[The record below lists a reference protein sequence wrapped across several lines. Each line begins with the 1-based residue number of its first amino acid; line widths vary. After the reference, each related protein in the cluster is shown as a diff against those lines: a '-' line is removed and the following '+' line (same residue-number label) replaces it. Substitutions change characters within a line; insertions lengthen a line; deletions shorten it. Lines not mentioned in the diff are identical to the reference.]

1 MLPPMVEVA
10 GVVVAHAIVAWVIA
24 YLLHSTL
31 LYGVARLLERLRD
44 DPEWRSV
51 VWRTAI
57 FAPLVTASLQTAWP
71 VGAPVRI
78 GPEAPGALLGPNPL
92 FALSLVALW
101 VMVIGARAVS
111 VVRAELRARAA
122 LGPRRVSRDPHL
134 RRRLEEAT
142 ASAGL
147 RRTPLL
153 TTSRDSFSPAALAPM
168 EVCVP
173 GRIFAGLP
181 SEQQCALLAH
191 EVAHLARRDP
201 LWSGAAAAVARVLS
215 FQPLNRSALVRLRR
229 AAEHAADA
237 RALATTRPL
246 DLARALAAIAPF
258 ALTAVATGAAATG
271 APITE
276 RVARILDPA
285 TPRARPLAALR
296 LAATILMLAGGCI
309 ALGPG
314 VSFTPESAA
323 ESIPWLTSSRQEPNV
338 RMLEVRSFDRELRA
352 LVRRR

>member
-1 MLPPMVEVA
+1 MAEVA
-10 GVVVAHAIVAWVIA
+10 GVVVAHAIVAWVIT
-24 YLLHSTL
+24 YLLHSTV
-31 LYGVARLLERLRD
+31 LYGVARLLERLHD

-57 FAPLVTASLQTAWP
+57 FGPLVTASLQTAWP

-78 GPEAPGALLGPNPL
+78 GPETPGALLGPNPL
-92 FALSLVALW
+92 LALSLVAAW
-101 VMVIGARAVS
+101 VTVIGARAVA
-111 VVRAELRARAA
+111 VVRAELRARTA

-134 RRRLEEAT
+134 RRLLEEAA

-153 TTSRDSFSPAALAPM
+153 TISRSSFSPAALAPA
-168 EVCVP
+168 EVCLP
-173 GRIFAGLP
+173 LRIFAGLP
-181 SEQQCALLAH
+181 AEQRRALLAH
-191 EVAHLARRDP
+191 EVAHLTRRDP
-201 LWSGAAAAVARVLS
+201 LWSGAATALVRVLS
-215 FQPLNRSALVRLRR
+215 FQPLSRSALVRLRR

-237 RALATTRPL
+237 RALATSSPL

-258 ALTAVATGAAATG
+258 ALTAAGAGAAATG
-271 APITE
+271 APIAE

-285 TPRARPLAALR
+285 TPPARPLAALH
-296 LAATILMLAGGCI
+296 LATTLLMLAGGCL

-314 VSFTPESAA
+314 VSFTPETAA
-323 ESIPWLTSSRQEPNV
+323 ESIPWLTPSRQEPNV
-338 RMLEVRSFDRELRA
+338 RMLEVRNFDRELRT